1 MNPFLFPRKERM
13 DDWKSFRDDLR
24 NHADQIERTKDYWKK
39 APVGKIKIDI
49 RMPET
54 WPSAWEMVD
63 NGEWCENSIMI
74 GIEFTLRLGG
84 WPGNLALVFIDDI
97 LSLEIDGTRLIN
109 YYKDTTETYSGN
121 DRIIFS
127 GKKYIKKQ

>member
-1 MNPFLFPRKERM
+1 
-13 DDWKSFRDDLR
+13 
-24 NHADQIERTKDYWKK
+24 
-39 APVGKIKIDI
+39 
-49 RMPET
+49 
-54 WPSAWEMVD
+54 
-63 NGEWCENSIMI
+63 
-74 GIEFTLRLGG
+74 
-84 WPGNLALVFIDDI
+84 